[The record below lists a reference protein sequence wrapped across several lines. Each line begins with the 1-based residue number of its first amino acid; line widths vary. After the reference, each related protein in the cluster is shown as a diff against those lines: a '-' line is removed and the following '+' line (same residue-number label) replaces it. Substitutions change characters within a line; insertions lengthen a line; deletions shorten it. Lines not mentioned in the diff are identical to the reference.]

1 MATTNGT
8 TTSTFASPDS
18 TGKLSRHDAAAYL
31 DRISL
36 SHSLLDQPPSL
47 DLLRTL
53 QSSHI
58 LAVPFESLSLH
69 VKDWQ
74 DDEADI
80 YLGGGEVVGLGEA
93 AFNRIVHL
101 RRGGFCFSI
110 NSSFAALLRFWNFRV
125 SECAARVYS
134 HQRKDPQEA
143 GWSWEPTSHQISIV
157 DWEGSSARWFVDV
170 GFGSA
175 QCSYP
180 IEFKDGASQT
190 SIPAAD
196 YYELHRTDRLPGA
209 SPSLQPD
216 LPPYW
221 TVYRRNTASS
231 GSTYLSPVYSF
242 ALASVPFV
250 DFRVLNTF
258 QFASEHARFRT
269 FLVATILRP
278 DGERRTLQY
287 LDGMEDPQHEGR
299 RAAKLYT
306 TTAVVEGKREDEKEV
321 EWVEMR
327 VGAVREALER
337 EFGMRFPSSY
347 SGN

>member
-1 MATTNGT
+1 MAHSNGDT
-8 TTSTFASPDS
+8 KSVYASPAAS
-18 TGKLSRHDAAAYL
+18 GQLSRADAAAYL

-36 SHSLLDQPPSL
+36 AHSLLDEPPSL
-47 DLLRTL
+47 DLLRQL
-53 QSSHI
+53 QSAHI

-69 VKDWQ
+69 CKDWK
-74 DDEADI
+74 DEDAEI
-80 YLGGGEVVGLGEA
+80 HLGGGEPVGLGEQ
-93 AFNRIVHL
+93 AFHRIVHL
-101 RRGGFCFSI
+101 RRGGFCFSS
-110 NSSFAALLRFWNFRV
+110 NSTFAALLRFWGFRV

-134 HQRKDPQEA
+134 HQRKDPQEV
-143 GWSWEPTSHQISIV
+143 GWSWEPTSHQVSIV
-157 DWEGSSARWFVDV
+157 DWEGSASRYFVDV

-175 QCSYP
+175 QCSFP

-190 SIPAAD
+190 SIPPAD

-209 SPSLQPD
+209 SPALQPD

-221 TVYRRNTASS
+221 TVYRRNASAT

-242 ALASVPFV
+242 ALQSVPFV

-269 FLVATILRP
+269 FFVSTRLRKN
-278 DGERRTLQY
+278 GERRTLQY
-287 LDGMEDPQHEGR
+287 MDGMTDPQGR

-306 TTAVVEGKREDEKEV
+306 TTAVVEGQREEEKDV

-327 VGAVREALER
+327 VGPVKRVLEAEY
-337 EFGMRFPSSY
+337 GMLFPEDY
-347 SGN
+347 AGN